1 MINVKIFGDPRK
13 LDKGQWRLSVT
24 RTITIITTGTYNKA
38 LFSFS
43 SQLTALYEQLMSTTI
58 LFKQNLFHIIITT
71 EL

>member
-1 MINVKIFGDPRK
+1 MKMFRDPRK

-43 SQLTALYEQLMSTTI
+43 SQLTALSEQLMTTTN
-58 LFKQNLFHIIITT
+58 LFKQNLFDIIITT